1 MIKFIRKLF
10 FSLPST
16 EKRRQ
21 ERRVKSYEFILEQ
34 QIRVLRTDLDIAE
47 SKLRDLQNN
56 KNDMFAHLCH
66 VSSLQSRF
74 IEACSL
80 EYQYAEFAT
89 AERAT
94 KDGEG
99 V

>member
-1 MIKFIRKLF
+1 MKSFIRKLF
-10 FSLPST
+10 FRLPST

-34 QIRVLRTDLDIAE
+34 QIKVLRTDLNLAE
-47 SKLRDLQNN
+47 SKLKDLQKN

-66 VSSLQSRF
+66 VSSLQGRF

-80 EYQYAEFAT
+80 EYQYAEFVA

-94 KDGEG
+94 KDGEA